1 MSKEGMYKILRF
13 WQYMEEEIGRLKAMG
28 ADGITDESL
37 RIMKRIYRQLRILI
51 LRVELAV
58 IDRKKE
64 KGRLTPK
71 QARSEK
77 AKLKKKWL

>member
-1 MSKEGMYKILRF
+1 MSKEGMHKILRF
-13 WQYMEEEIGRLKAMG
+13 WQYMEVEIDRLKTMR

>member
-1 MSKEGMYKILRF
+1 MNEKKKHGILHFYRCV
-13 WQYMEEEIGRLKAMG
+13 EAELNR
-28 ADGITDESL
+28 ITECSEVHVSDESL
-37 RIMKRIYRQLRILI
+37 RIMKRIYRQLRKLI

-58 IDRKKE
+58 IERKKE
-64 KGRLTPK
+64 KGKLTPK

>member
-1 MSKEGMYKILRF
+1 MYKILRF
-13 WQYMEEEIGRLKAMG
+13 WQYMEVEIDRLKTMG

-51 LRVELAV
+51 LRVELAI

-64 KGRLTPK
+64 KGKLTPK

>member
-13 WQYMEEEIGRLKAMG
+13 WQYMEVEIDRLKTMG
-28 ADGITDESL
+28 VDGITDESL
-37 RIMKRIYRQLRILI
+37 RIMKRIYRQLRIFI
-51 LRVELAV
+51 LSVELAI
-58 IDRKKE
+58 IDRMKE
-64 KGRLTPK
+64 KGKLTPK

>member
-1 MSKEGMYKILRF
+1 MSKEGMHKTLRF
-13 WQYMEEEIGRLKAMG
+13 WQWVEVEIDRLKAIG

-37 RIMKRIYRQLRILI
+37 RIMKRINRQLRILI
-51 LRVELAV
+51 LIVELAV

>member
-1 MSKEGMYKILRF
+1 MSKEGMYKTLRF

-28 ADGITDESL
+28 VEGITDESL

-64 KGRLTPK
+64 KGKLTPK

>member
-1 MSKEGMYKILRF
+1 MSGKKEHEKLHFYRYVETELNRIAE
-13 WQYMEEEIGRLKAMG
+13 YSENYVS
-28 ADGITDESL
+28 DESL

-64 KGRLTPK
+64 KGRLSPK

-77 AKLKKKWL
+77 SKLKKKWL

>member
-1 MSKEGMYKILRF
+1 MHKILRF
-13 WQYMEEEIGRLKAMG
+13 WQYMEVGIDRLKTMG
-28 ADGITDESL
+28 TDGITDESL

>member
-13 WQYMEEEIGRLKAMG
+13 WQYMEVEIDRLKTKG
-28 ADGITDESL
+28 TDVITDESL

>member
-1 MSKEGMYKILRF
+1 MSKEGMHKILRF
-13 WQYMEEEIGRLKAMG
+13 WRYMEVEIDRLKTMG

-64 KGRLTPK
+64 KGKLTPK

>member
-13 WQYMEEEIGRLKAMG
+13 WQYMEVEIDRLKTMG

>member
-1 MSKEGMYKILRF
+1 MSKEGMHKTLRF
-13 WQYMEEEIGRLKAMG
+13 WQFVEEEIGGLKATG
-28 ADGITDESL
+28 GDGITDESL

-51 LRVELAV
+51 LSVELAI
-58 IDRKKE
+58 IDRMKE
-64 KGRLTPK
+64 KGKLTPK

>member
-13 WQYMEEEIGRLKAMG
+13 WQYMEVEIDCLKTMG

-64 KGRLTPK
+64 KGKLTPK

>member
-13 WQYMEEEIGRLKAMG
+13 WQYMEVEIDRLKTKG
-28 ADGITDESL
+28 TDVITDESL
-37 RIMKRIYRQLRILI
+37 RIMKRFYRQLRILI

>member
-1 MSKEGMYKILRF
+1 MSGKKEHEKLHFYRYVETELNRIAE
-13 WQYMEEEIGRLKAMG
+13 YSENYVS
-28 ADGITDESL
+28 DESL

-51 LRVELAV
+51 LSVELAI
-58 IDRKKE
+58 IDRMKE
-64 KGRLTPK
+64 KGKLTPK

>member
-1 MSKEGMYKILRF
+1 MHKILRF
-13 WQYMEEEIGRLKAMG
+13 WRYMEVEIDRLKTMG

-64 KGRLTPK
+64 KGKLTPK

>member
-13 WQYMEEEIGRLKAMG
+13 WQYMEVEIDRRKTMG

-51 LRVELAV
+51 LRVELTV

>member
-1 MSKEGMYKILRF
+1 MYKILRF

>member
-13 WQYMEEEIGRLKAMG
+13 WQYMEVEIDRLKTME

-64 KGRLTPK
+64 KGKLTPK

>member
-1 MSKEGMYKILRF
+1 MSGKKEHEKLHFYRYVETELNRIAE
-13 WQYMEEEIGRLKAMG
+13 YSENYVS
-28 ADGITDESL
+28 DESL

>member
-13 WQYMEEEIGRLKAMG
+13 WQYMEVEIDRLKTMR

-51 LRVELAV
+51 LSVELAI

>member
-1 MSKEGMYKILRF
+1 MSGKKEHEKLHFYRYVETELNRIAE
-13 WQYMEEEIGRLKAMG
+13 YSENYVS
-28 ADGITDESL
+28 DESL

-51 LRVELAV
+51 LRVELAI

-64 KGRLTPK
+64 KGKLTPK

>member
-13 WQYMEEEIGRLKAMG
+13 WQYMEVEIDRLKAMG

-71 QARSEK
+71 QARAEK
-77 AKLKKKWL
+77 AKVRRRWL

>member
-1 MSKEGMYKILRF
+1 MSKEGKHEVLHFLR
-13 WQYMEEEIGRLKAMG
+13 YVEEGLSQLMVTANEGV
-28 ADGITDESL
+28 TDEGL
-37 RIMKRIYRQLRILI
+37 RIIKRIYRKLRVLI